1 MVAKSAFQRQSPRR
15 LTPVGEVLKLPAELP
30 SVVADQQALDAA
42 VAELAAAEGPVGVDA
57 ERAGSYRY
65 SQKAYL
71 VQVFRRHAPV
81 LLLDPLRIEDFSGL
95 SALLDGTE
103 WIMQAAHND
112 LECLAEIGLQ
122 PITLFDTELAG
133 QLLGLERVGLAGLV
147 ETQLGY
153 TMRKSHGQADWSQR
167 PLKRSWLEYAAL
179 DVCVLPDLQD
189 ALAEALS
196 DAGKTDWAQQEFTH
210 QIRVRAEA
218 DAQSRWRRTTGA
230 GRLRTDDQR
239 GALRALWMLRDES
252 ARSRDIA
259 WHRVVRDPV
268 LVEIARR
275 LPRTADDLAAV
286 PDLPRPMLRRAD
298 TWLAAV
304 EQGLAEPQPAAA
316 RVDGPPAR
324 SLRAWE
330 QRDPEAAARW
340 VSVRAKLVERA
351 EKLQVWTQTLLAPDI
366 VADLAWAPPEDP
378 ASRMAE
384 LGARPWQVAN
394 TADLF

>member
-1 MVAKSAFQRQSPRR
+1 
-15 LTPVGEVLKLPAELP
+15 VGELLKLTAELP
-30 SVVADQQALDAA
+30 LVVADQAALDAA

-65 SQKAYL
+65 SQRAYL

-81 LLLDPLRIEDFSGL
+81 LLLDPLQIEDFSGL
-95 SALLDGTE
+95 SGLLQDTE

-112 LECLAEIGLQ
+112 LECLAEIGLH
-122 PITLFDTELAG
+122 PTRLFDTELAG

-153 TMRKSHGQADWSQR
+153 TMRKGHGQADWSQR

-179 DVCVLPDLQD
+179 DVCVLPDLED
-189 ALAEALS
+189 ALAESLAE
-196 DAGKTDWAQQEFTH
+196 AGKTGWAEQEFSH
-210 QIRVRAEA
+210 QMRVRAEV

-230 GRLRTDDQR
+230 GRLRSDAQR
-239 GALRALWMLRDES
+239 GALRALWRLRDET

-275 LPRTADDLAAV
+275 LPRTPDDLAAV

-304 EQGLAEPQPAAA
+304 QQGVADPQPMAP
-316 RVDGPPAR
+316 RPDGPPPR

-330 QRDPEAAARW
+330 QRDPDAAARW
-340 VSVRAKLVERA
+340 VEVRAKLDERA
-351 EKLQVWTQTLLAPDI
+351 KELQVWTQTLLAPDV
-366 VADLAWAPPEDP
+366 VAELAWQPPTDP
-378 ASRMAE
+378 AARMLE
-384 LGARPWQVAN
+384 LGARRWQVEN